1 MKKTLLKILALVMTA
16 VLAFTIVHFA
26 VMGNNTPSDTA
37 FTFAVQ
43 DDGSAVLTGSADALS
58 GAVVLPAEIGGY
70 TVTGIGENAF
80 QDCTDVT
87 AFFLPDTITSI
98 GDYAFENCIAM
109 AQILLPESLVSI
121 GAGAF
126 WNCDSLVSV
135 TVPATVTS
143 IGSCAF
149 YKCDALQSV
158 IIPGASTPVSGIF
171 NVALDIGQVL
181 SFASAASQSL
191 DPIITTVY
199 CYNGSAA
206 FYDTIADAFTDYILL
221 DECETTSYTVQYVD
235 ESGSAV
241 ASECTV
247 SVQPVGIP
255 VAAVAVPVED
265 DTLLYP
271 EDAVCTITLASGENT
286 IVFVYAPAPETT
298 TETTTEEPTTEEP
311 TTEEPTTE
319 EPTTEEPTT
328 EEPTTEEP
336 TTEEPTTEEPTTEP
350 PRVPPVLYAREGSS
364 TVIDRNQG
372 YIYGLE
378 TGLNA
383 ETLESKYLEVRGE
396 GHLELSKVP
405 GTGCEVFLVSDIDG
419 QIVEKLTIVIFG
431 DVNGDSYINTQDITM
446 MKHFASCLL
455 DPADNPVVFFAADV
469 FQDGSINNSDIT
481 IAKSVFSC
489 IANLDQATLTYSKA

>member
-1 MKKTLLKILALVMTA
+1 MKKTVLKILALVMTA

-26 VMGNNTPSDTA
+26 VMGNNTPSETA

-43 DDGSAVLTGSADALS
+43 DGSAVLTGSADALS

-70 TVTGIGENAF
+70 TVTGIGDNAF

-109 AQILLPESLVSI
+109 AQVLLPESLASI

-135 TVPATVTS
+135 TVPAAVTA

-191 DPIITTVY
+191 DPINTTVY

-206 FYDTIADAFTDYILL
+206 FYDTIADSFTDYILL
-221 DECETTSYTVQYVD
+221 DDCETTSYCVQYVD
-235 ESGSAV
+235 ENGDAV
-241 ASECTV
+241 ATQRTV

-255 VAAVAVPVED
+255 VAAVAAPVED

-271 EDAVCTITLASGENT
+271 EDAVRTITLTSGENN

-328 EEPTTEEP
+328 E
-336 TTEEPTTEEPTTEP
+336 P
-350 PRVPPVLYAREGSS
+350 PRIPPVLYAREGSS
-364 TVIDRNQG
+364 TVIDRAQG

-405 GTGCEVFLVSDIDG
+405 GTGCEVYLVSDIDG

-446 MKHFASCLL
+446 MKHFASSLL
-455 DPADNPVVFFAADV
+455 DPADNPVAFFAADV

-489 IANLDQATLTYSKA
+489 IATLDQATLTYSKA

>member
-1 MKKTLLKILALVMTA
+1 MKKTVLKILALVMTA

-26 VMGNNTPSDTA
+26 VMGNNTPSETA

-43 DDGSAVLTGSADALS
+43 DDSAVLTGSADALS

-70 TVTGIGENAF
+70 TVTGIGDNAF

-109 AQILLPESLVSI
+109 AQVLLPESLVSI

-135 TVPATVTS
+135 TVPAAVT
-143 IGSCAF
+143 
-149 YKCDALQSV
+149 
-158 IIPGASTPVSGIF
+158 
-171 NVALDIGQVL
+171 
-181 SFASAASQSL
+181 
-191 DPIITTVY
+191 
-199 CYNGSAA
+199 
-206 FYDTIADAFTDYILL
+206 ADSFTDYILL
-221 DECETTSYTVQYVD
+221 DDCETTSYCVQYVD
-235 ESGSAV
+235 ENGDAV
-241 ASECTV
+241 ASQRTV

-255 VAAVAVPVED
+255 VAAVAAPVED

-271 EDAVCTITLASGENT
+271 EDAVRTITLTSGENN

-319 EPTTEEPTT
+319 EPTTE
-328 EEPTTEEP
+328 
-336 TTEEPTTEEPTTEP
+336 P
-350 PRVPPVLYAREGSS
+350 PRIPPVLYAREGSS
-364 TVIDRNQG
+364 TVIDRAQG

-405 GTGCEVFLVSDIDG
+405 GTGCEVYLVSDIDG

-446 MKHFASCLL
+446 MKHFASSLL
-455 DPADNPVVFFAADV
+455 DPADNPVAFFAADV

-489 IANLDQATLTYSKA
+489 IATLDQATLTYSKA